1 MIGRRQMFS
10 GGVMGGVVG
19 AFAGAEAQRSEARD
33 VAEIVRALNELRDE
47 IRSQRA
53 FGEIRAIRD
62 AQITFLRS
70 NNKLPDY
77 IEVGSG
83 HWFAAYDWHVRW
95 QQPLTI
101 SRDVNGRLTLLLLS
115 TQLILR
121 PDAEGNFMSLPFDN
135 RA

>member
-1 MIGRRQMFS
+1 MIDRRHMLS

-19 AFAGAEAQRSEARD
+19 AFAGAEAQRSDSRD
-33 VAEIVRALNELRDE
+33 AAEVVRALNELRDE

-101 SRDVNGRLTLLLLS
+101 SRDVTGRLTLLLLS

-121 PDAEGNFMSLPFDN
+121 PDAEGTFMSLPFDN